1 MALCRCTKGC
11 VEMLSAAHVGSS
23 HVSSLPLCCLQ
34 THLTPS
40 CCRTHADVMLLT
52 IGAKL
57 VPSPGC
63 LRTASA
69 AAARQRAAITAPR
82 RCRTCALASAVH
94 DDVATSHAHPAEER
108 EPAAGN
114 LAAFLTS
121 RSTQTLDAGLHIVPT
136 PIGASSGQ
144 CCISCGSHYSSC

>member
-1 MALCRCTKGC
+1 MALCPLYKGLRENAFGRSC
-11 VEMLSAAHVGSS
+11 RKLACGI
-23 HVSSLPLCCLQ
+23 LPRCCLQ

-63 LRTASA
+63 LRTTSA
-69 AAARQRAAITAPR
+69 AAARQWAAITAAR

-108 EPAAGN
+108 EPSAGN
-114 LAAFLTS
+114 LAAFLTG

-136 PIGASSGQ
+136 PIGASIGQ
-144 CCISCGSHYSSC
+144 RCISCGSHHSSC